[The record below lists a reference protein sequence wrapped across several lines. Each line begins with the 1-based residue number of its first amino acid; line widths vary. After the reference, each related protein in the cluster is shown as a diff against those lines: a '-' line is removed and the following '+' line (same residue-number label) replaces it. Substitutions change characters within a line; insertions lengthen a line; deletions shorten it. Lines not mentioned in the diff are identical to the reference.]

1 MTSEKMAGVQ
11 THRGDTVGRQDADTP
26 DAGKAL
32 AGKASM
38 SDDAFEAIAQRF
50 RLLAE
55 PTRLKILFFLNEAE
69 LSVGE
74 LVSRTG
80 GTQSN
85 VSKHL
90 SALYSQGLVHRRRQ
104 GTSVLYSVAD
114 ASIFQL
120 CEIVCGGIGRALDDR
135 RNALP

>member
-1 MTSEKMAGVQ
+1 M
-11 THRGDTVGRQDADTP
+11 DRQDADKPDNGKP
-26 DAGKAL
+26 DAHRTA
-32 AGKASM
+32 M
-38 SDDAFEAIAQRF
+38 TDDAFEVIAQRF

-55 PTRLKILFFLNEAE
+55 PMRLKILFFLNDGE

-74 LVSRTG
+74 LVVRTG

-90 SALYSQGLVHRRRQ
+90 AALYSQGLVHRKRR

-114 ASIFQL
+114 ASIFHL

-135 RNALP
+135 RSALP

>member
-1 MTSEKMAGVQ
+1 V
-11 THRGDTVGRQDADTP
+11 DRQDADKQG
-26 DAGKAL
+26 AGKPDPHRTA
-32 AGKASM
+32 M
-38 SDDAFEAIAQRF
+38 TDDAFEVIAQRF

-55 PTRLKILFFLNEAE
+55 PMRLKILFFLNDGE

-74 LVSRTG
+74 LVTRTG

-90 SALYSQGLVHRRRQ
+90 SALYSQGLVHRKRQ
-104 GTSVLYSVAD
+104 GTSVMYSVAD
-114 ASIFQL
+114 VSTFQL